1 MFVIGAPESYVP
13 SADEVQL
20 SNLVMDYWT
29 RFAAKG
35 DPNRPHAFRW
45 PRYTADDLILEAGCD
60 SGAAGGLPQP
70 AMRLYRAHSA
80 TLFAYKISATDF
92 AARLC
97 SEARGCLEPPR
108 APGTLSKLLIG

>member
-20 SNLVMDYWT
+20 LNLVMDYWT

-45 PRYTADDLILEAGCD
+45 PRYTADDLILKLD
-60 SGAAGGLPQP
+60 VTP
-70 AMRLYRAHSA
+70 
-80 TLFAYKISATDF
+80 
-92 AARLC
+92 ARLAGYHNPQC
-97 SEARGCLEPPR
+97 DFIEPLR
-108 APGTLSKLLIG
+108 DAFCVQNICH

>member
-70 AMRLYRAHSA
+70 AMRLYRA
-80 TLFAYKISATDF
+80 TPRRFLRTKYLPLIS
-92 AARLC
+92 
-97 SEARGCLEPPR
+97 PR
-108 APGTLSKLLIG
+108 ASAVKQGVALNRPVRRGHFRNC